1 MWQRVSGRSGCT
13 GYMGLITWRQPP
25 PIMAKKIPLHP
36 KHPERVCW
44 GCDRYCPAGSL
55 SCGNGSDRTP
65 HPIELLGEDWL
76 EYGDWGLEAQAD
88 PSGAPQAAPR

>member
-1 MWQRVSGRSGCT
+1 MWQRVSVRSGRVAYIGSVTCS
-13 GYMGLITWRQPP
+13 QPP
-25 PIMAKKIPLHP
+25 SIMAKKIPLYP

-76 EYGDWGLEAQAD
+76 EYGDWGFEAEAD
-88 PSGAPQAAPR
+88 PGGAPQTAPC